1 MMQIIA
7 AIDVG
12 SNAIRMVV
20 GRFNE
25 SRTMEVLENIRLPV
39 RLGTDA
45 FGPGR
50 LREVTIQQ
58 TVNAFHHFKRVAS
71 DLEVTKIR
79 AIGTSAMREAANGD
93 ILIDR
98 VLRATGISIEAI
110 SGEEE
115 ARLIHVAVSSVINL
129 KGKHAV
135 LIDIGGGSVEVTIAE
150 DKKIISTES
159 YNMGTVRLL
168 EKLNGDSKS
177 FFSFGAS
184 KHPLSLLIREY
195 AEAARQRIDREIG
208 SAKVDVCAATGGN
221 VEEMGRLR
229 QKFLKRDS
237 DKLITMGEL
246 QELIESLSGMTVK
259 ERIQKLKLRA
269 DRADVILP
277 AAVVLQLIAHEAG
290 VKQVA
295 IPHVGLK
302 DGLLLDMAADMKL

>member
-1 MMQIIA
+1 MMQTIA

-12 SNAIRMVV
+12 SNAIRMMV

-25 SRTMEVLENIRLPV
+25 TRKMEVLENIRLPV

-45 FGPGR
+45 FGSGR

-58 TVNAFHHFKRVAS
+58 TINAFHHFQRVAS
-71 DLEVTKIR
+71 DLEVSRIR
-79 AIGTSAMREAANGD
+79 AIATSAMREAVNGD

-98 VLRATGISIEAI
+98 VLRATRIGIETI

-115 ARLIHVAVSSVINL
+115 ARLVHLAVANAIDL

-150 DKKIISTES
+150 DKKVISTES

-168 EKLNGDSKS
+168 EKLNGESKS

-208 SAKVDVCAATGGN
+208 KAKVDVCAGTGGN

-229 QKFLKRDS
+229 QKLFKRDS
-237 DKLITMGEL
+237 DKLITM
-246 QELIESLSGMTVK
+246 
-259 ERIQKLKLRA
+259 
-269 DRADVILP
+269 
-277 AAVVLQLIAHEAG
+277 
-290 VKQVA
+290 
-295 IPHVGLK
+295 
-302 DGLLLDMAADMKL
+302 